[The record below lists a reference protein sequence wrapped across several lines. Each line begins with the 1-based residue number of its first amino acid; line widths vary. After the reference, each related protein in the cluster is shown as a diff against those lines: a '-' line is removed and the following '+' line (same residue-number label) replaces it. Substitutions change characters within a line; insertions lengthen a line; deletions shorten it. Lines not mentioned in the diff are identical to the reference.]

1 MPPVGD
7 CRRNRRL
14 SSRRHAGAWYSW
26 PVANCAFGAIAASLL
41 CAEGRV
47 AEMDVLRVCDAGVE
61 RHDVLDLPR
70 LLEHQDAVIWVD
82 IPACDAAAV
91 EVLSGVFG
99 FHRIAVRDCVER
111 NHVSKVHIYPDHVFT
126 VLHAPQPGKRGH
138 VHYVELDQ
146 FIGRNYLVTVHGPLN
161 PAVNPQV
168 AFLDTGAVRRRIE
181 EKNLRVSSPFELS
194 HWIVSALIR
203 RESDLVASLAK
214 ESGELEQRVMLGE
227 DLVDPEEF
235 LEELFQAWYRLLAVR
250 TIATHSSATYGRMAR
265 LVRFLPDTAPPL
277 FTDIADQF
285 GVVATMA
292 DGQREFLH
300 GVIEFY
306 QTRTSTHM
314 TMAAEKSA
322 LTAVEQNEEMR
333 RITAWV
339 AIVAVPTAVT
349 GFFGQNVPYPGFD
362 TAGGFIASTLII
374 VVFSIVLFILF
385 KRNKWL

>member
-1 MPPVGD
+1 M
-7 CRRNRRL
+7 
-14 SSRRHAGAWYSW
+14 
-26 PVANCAFGAIAASLL
+26 
-41 CAEGRV
+41 
-47 AEMDVLRVCDAGVE
+47 
-61 RHDVLDLPR
+61 
-70 LLEHQDAVIWVD
+70 
-82 IPACDAAAV
+82 
-91 EVLSGVFG
+91 
-99 FHRIAVRDCVER
+99 
-111 NHVSKVHIYPDHVFT
+111 
-126 VLHAPQPGKRGH
+126 
-138 VHYVELDQ
+138 
-146 FIGRNYLVTVHGPLN
+146 HGPLN
-161 PAVNPQV
+161 PVVDPQV

-181 EKNLRVSSPFELS
+181 EKNLHISSPFELS

-203 RESDLVASLAK
+203 RESDLVANLAK

-227 DLVDPEEF
+227 DLEDPEEF

-265 LVRFLPDTAPPL
+265 QVRFLPDTAPPL

-285 GVVATMA
+285 EVVTAMA

-322 LTAVEQNEEMR
+322 VTAIQQNEDMR

-349 GFFGQNVPYPGFD
+349 GFFGQNVPYPGFGE
-362 TAGGFIASTLII
+362 TSGFAASMLII
-374 VVFSIVLFILF
+374 IVFALVLYIVF
-385 KRNKWL
+385 KRKNWL